1 MNSNKKKIMK
11 LVVGILLIFA
21 VPILFFQFM
30 GGSLL
35 NMNGPQNRIIAI
47 VNEDLGAAKD
57 EETIE
62 MGKEVVSILAAD
74 SPYEWQV
81 MGRGAA
87 VNGLKSNQYEAIVY
101 IPSDFS
107 ESIMSYDQQNPEK
120 AEFSYQV
127 QRQKSGLRKEKVLY
141 EIESATNRVNQKIS
155 TLYWSYVSQEM
166 DHIKKEFTTIL
177 EKETEFLGALS
188 AYYKPESETLAGEI
202 EKQKVQMEG
211 LRSTMTS
218 MNSGHDSRIEN
229 ATAFGQQ
236 LDGFVTN
243 VQQYKDFQANQKD
256 ILLQIQ
262 DNSLEKI
269 KVAAAAQVER
279 YNESLLTLEENNEK
293 QKEEISKLH
302 EQMYLTEEKFNELS
316 TLREQQVER
325 QVTDLLVVQGAA
337 IDRYNDTIMDSFEKR
352 IEDSKEAPSVLGLV
366 SSNRANHQD
375 KLNAIKGEMERKVS
389 EESSQSLPEF
399 MEEQETINA
408 ILSAL
413 SSLEE
418 SVLETDSESPILPE
432 LEEFIAELSTLQ
444 ESITEKEAMWS
455 GLATGAK
462 NDYAKASSDFGE
474 FYNHYKSLQ
483 EQYESVYRILNS
495 YSVDT
500 ARLLFEIKEKEA
512 SLLTHGKLTDDKRT
526 RLEEL
531 FNKSV
536 VNTEIDQLLSYYAML
551 EQFEFSLDQ
560 QQQSAY
566 KDELLE
572 DEILQALLESA
583 VAMID
588 DEVDGWEV
596 LEYNIQETQLGMN
609 DLSPTFAAIMSGYE
623 ETIDIQHVALLD
635 ELDAIAQQ
643 ANTLIAQIQTAE
655 PHATIGEGEVI
666 AGQQNVSN
674 ELITLS
680 GLMGSLSE
688 RQDGLVNYARD
699 LQGKAT
705 NMKDTSTEFS
715 DKWVTNLDSMSAFK
729 EDIQGFLANTYVDGQ
744 ENGYVFNHF
753 VNPLQTKGEAA
764 FSDEVKKVPPVILF
778 MILLIS
784 SLLIGFFSHRFKEG
798 SIGLRIGM
806 TTLLSILVGLIIS
819 LYSVNMYVLTDN
831 RAIEWTVFT
840 VLLLLAGV
848 AVIRT
853 ALDFGQTA
861 GWIASIVL
869 MCLYISPLLI
879 LALPDFNIPDLL
891 SAVYTSIKYEPDT
904 LFIVGAVI
912 TGSVVVIMLAVS
924 FFINK
929 RKVHE
934 QPVVDQAYEA

>member
-1 MNSNKKKIMK
+1 
-11 LVVGILLIFA
+11 
-21 VPILFFQFM
+21 
-30 GGSLL
+30 
-35 NMNGPQNRIIAI
+35 
-47 VNEDLGAAKD
+47 
-57 EETIE
+57 
-62 MGKEVVSILAAD
+62 
-74 SPYEWQV
+74 
-81 MGRGAA
+81 
-87 VNGLKSNQYEAIVY
+87 
-101 IPSDFS
+101 
-107 ESIMSYDQQNPEK
+107 
-120 AEFSYQV
+120 
-127 QRQKSGLRKEKVLY
+127 
-141 EIESATNRVNQKIS
+141 
-155 TLYWSYVSQEM
+155 
-166 DHIKKEFTTIL
+166 
-177 EKETEFLGALS
+177 
-188 AYYKPESETLAGEI
+188 
-202 EKQKVQMEG
+202 
-211 LRSTMTS
+211 
-218 MNSGHDSRIEN
+218 
-229 ATAFGQQ
+229 
-236 LDGFVTN
+236 
-243 VQQYKDFQANQKD
+243 
-256 ILLQIQ
+256 
-262 DNSLEKI
+262 
-269 KVAAAAQVER
+269 
-279 YNESLLTLEENNEK
+279 
-293 QKEEISKLH
+293 
-302 EQMYLTEEKFNELS
+302 
-316 TLREQQVER
+316 
-325 QVTDLLVVQGAA
+325 
-337 IDRYNDTIMDSFEKR
+337 
-352 IEDSKEAPSVLGLV
+352 
-366 SSNRANHQD
+366 
-375 KLNAIKGEMERKVS
+375 
-389 EESSQSLPEF
+389 
-399 MEEQETINA
+399 
-408 ILSAL
+408 
-413 SSLEE
+413 
-418 SVLETDSESPILPE
+418 
-432 LEEFIAELSTLQ
+432 
-444 ESITEKEAMWS
+444 MWG

-462 NDYAKASSDFGE
+462 NDYAKASSDFRE

-500 ARLLFEIKEKEA
+500 ARLLLEIKEKEA
-512 SLLTHGKLTDDKRT
+512 SLLTHGKLTDDKRI

-531 FNKSV
+531 FDKSV
-536 VNTEIDQLLSYYAML
+536 VNTETDQLLSYYAML

-572 DEILQALLESA
+572 DDILHALLESA

-655 PHATIGEGEVI
+655 PYATIGEGEVI

-705 NMKDTSTEFS
+705 NMKDKSTEFS

-729 EDIQGFLANTYVDGQ
+729 DDIQGFLANTYVDGQ

-753 VNPLQTKGEAA
+753 VNPLQTKGEVA

-840 VLLLLAGV
+840 VLLLLASV

-861 GWIASIVL
+861 GWIASIAL

-879 LALPDFNIPDLL
+879 LALPDFNIPDVL

-904 LFIVGAVI
+904 LLISGVISAGGIAVL
-912 TGSVVVIMLAVS
+912 TLTLS
-924 FFINK
+924 FFMSK
-929 RKVHE
+929 RKRNE
-934 QPVVDQAYEA
+934 QPEMEQKHAA